1 MNLKEQLNRTKSLM
15 GLLNEETEGI
25 DSFIDKIITT
35 FPKTK
40 DYIDSIKS
48 FIDNS
53 GCKKIEVAKFKY
65 PAFGLALHNGVVFN
79 ETIFNNSLPNFLFIM
94 CHEIAHQ
101 YQYQKY
107 GNEKMYE
114 FYLGEIDVKEAAI
127 AMKQIEMTADEFAE
141 RKVREFVKLGLLNSN
156 EVSMFNGFYK
166 RAPLMYFEKLI
177 TQIKEKIKESGVTD
191 FDGISTIFYNM
202 IKANI

>member
-1 MNLKEQLNRTKSLM
+1 
-15 GLLNEETEGI
+15 
-25 DSFIDKIITT
+25 
-35 FPKTK
+35 
-40 DYIDSIKS
+40 
-48 FIDNS
+48 
-53 GCKKIEVAKFKY
+53 
-65 PAFGLALHNGVVFN
+65 
-79 ETIFNNSLPNFLFIM
+79 M

-114 FYLGEIDVKEAAI
+114 FYLGEIDVKDAAI

-141 RKVREFVKLGLLNSN
+141 RKVRQFVKLGLLNPS

-166 RAPLMYFEKLI
+166 KAPLMYFEKLI

-191 FDGISTIFYNM
+191 FDGVSNIFYNM
-202 IKANI
+202 IKANT